1 MENQRQEETG
11 VPSYEENLVT
21 ENPNERVQLANVDE
35 FASDVMSEEVT
46 PDTKPPS
53 VLTDEGNEGGVDY
66 GTDWEAEAKKFQSMY
81 DRQKSDYDA
90 LSGENESLSQVRELK
105 NVLEQRPDIVDAI
118 RDRLEGGAEA
128 SNKVDSNHV
137 DESSFDPWEAYYK
150 PDSPSYKMRM
160 TQEKALVDE
169 AVGGHMAELQGQV
182 AMQNLKSELKSSY
195 NMEDEAEI
203 EKFIEFA
210 TVPRDE
216 LPIDLLIDVY
226 RKYYNKG
233 IEAPSSESMEATR
246 QTQSIPR
253 SAGVLQ
259 GGEPAP
265 QKNEQDAAWDRI
277 LNASNSG
284 RIP

>member
-1 MENQRQEETG
+1 MEDQKQEETG
-11 VPSYEENLVT
+11 AQSYEEALSS

-35 FASDVMSEEVT
+35 FASDVPTEEVT

-53 VLTDEGNEGGVDY
+53 VLTDEGNEGGIDY

-81 DRQKSDYDA
+81 DKQKSDYDA
-90 LSGENESLSQVRELK
+90 LNGQAEDLSQLRELK
-105 NVLEQRPDIVDAI
+105 DVLEQRPAVVDAI
-118 RDRLEGGAEA
+118 RERLAGDA
-128 SNKVDSNHV
+128 SPKGDTEHV

-150 PDSPSYKMRM
+150 PESPSYKMRM
-160 TQEKALVDE
+160 AQEKALVDE

-182 AMQNLKSELKSSY
+182 AMQNLKNELKSNY
-195 NMEDEAEI
+195 NMDDEAEI
-203 EKFIEFA
+203 QKFIEFA

-226 RKYYNKG
+226 RKHYNKG
-233 IEAPSSESMEATR
+233 TEAPPSENLEAARTT
-246 QTQSIPR
+246 QTIPR

-265 QKNEQDAAWDRI
+265 KQNEQDAAWDRI
-277 LNASNSG
+277 IKASNSG

>member
-1 MENQRQEETG
+1 MEDQRQEETG
-11 VPSYEENLVT
+11 AQSYEEALSSD
-21 ENPNERVQLANVDE
+21 NPNERVQLANVDE
-35 FASDVMSEEVT
+35 FASDVPSEELT
-46 PDTKPPS
+46 PDNKPPS

-81 DRQKSDYDA
+81 DKQKSEYDA
-90 LSGENESLSQVRELK
+90 LSGQAEDLSQLRELK
-105 NVLEQRPDIVDAI
+105 SVLEQRPDVVDAI
-118 RDRLEGGAEA
+118 RERLEGKANTKGDTE
-128 SNKVDSNHV
+128 HV

-160 TQEKALVDE
+160 AQEKALVDE

-182 AMQNLKSELKSSY
+182 AMQNLKNELKNSY
-195 NMEDEAEI
+195 NMDDESEI
-203 EKFIEFA
+203 QNFIEFA

-233 IEAPSSESMEATR
+233 TEAPPSENIEAIK

-265 QKNEQDAAWDRI
+265 AKNEQDAAWDRI
-277 LNASNSG
+277 LQASNSG